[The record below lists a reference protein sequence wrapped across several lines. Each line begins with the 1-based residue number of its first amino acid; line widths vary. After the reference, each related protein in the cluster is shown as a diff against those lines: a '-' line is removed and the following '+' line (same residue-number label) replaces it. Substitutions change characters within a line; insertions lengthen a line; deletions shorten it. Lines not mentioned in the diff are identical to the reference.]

1 MLGES
6 VKKGKFGTKPFIYI
20 YIYIYN
26 FESSSEKFKNMISA
40 DVKADVKQQ
49 VIKELVPISSNFLY
63 IQNLNDNVKLVCI
76 FGFT

>member
-6 VKKGKFGTKPFIYI
+6 VKKGKFGTKPFL

-40 DVKADVKQQ
+40 DVKPDVKQQ

>member
-1 MLGES
+1 MSGES
-6 VKKGKFGTKPFIYI
+6 VKKGKFGTKPFLYI
-20 YIYIYN
+20 SIYN

>member
-1 MLGES
+1 
-6 VKKGKFGTKPFIYI
+6 
-20 YIYIYN
+20 
-26 FESSSEKFKNMISA
+26 MISA

-49 VIKELVPISSNFLY
+49 VTKELVPISSNFLY

>member
-6 VKKGKFGTKPFIYI
+6 VKKGKFGTKPFLYI
-20 YIYIYN
+20 SIYN

-40 DVKADVKQQ
+40 DVKPDVKQQ

>member
-6 VKKGKFGTKPFIYI
+6 VKKGKFGTKCFF
-20 YIYIYN
+20 IYIYN

>member
-1 MLGES
+1 MGES
-6 VKKGKFGTKPFIYI
+6 VKKGKFGTKPFL

-40 DVKADVKQQ
+40 DVKPDVKQQ

>member
-1 MLGES
+1 MMKKTFNFTLKPLLCWVNPLKKENLGQNLL
-6 VKKGKFGTKPFIYI
+6 Y
-20 YIYIYN
+20 
-26 FESSSEKFKNMISA
+26 KNMISA